1 MILVVIAESEVVLT
15 GIIDVLFCLTVAFV
29 KLILVNA
36 SVLQRKGAA
45 KNPFHIRHFC
55 ISHILYINLSNK
67 TLFPAKSPY
76 VYPIIMRRYMG
87 EYSPY
92 PKCVFRLMAHW
103 NSSPFFIKS
112 SNVNFSGRDFC
123 ILSIS

>member
-76 VYPIIMRRYMG
+76 VYPIIMRRYRVTC
-87 EYSPY
+87 
-92 PKCVFRLMAHW
+92 KTLC
-103 NSSPFFIKS
+103 
-112 SNVNFSGRDFC
+112 
-123 ILSIS
+123 